1 MEKRVEVGQFVRSVA
16 GRDRGQV
23 FVVISRLDERH
34 LAVADGARRRVARPK
49 TKSARHL
56 EPLDAPAGPL
66 ADRLRSGEKV
76 SDHELRAALA
86 GLPPH
91 DGPAAGARAAAASD
105 MTLEEGDHGA

>member
-1 MEKRVEVGQFVRSVA
+1 VEKRVEVGQFVRSVA

-56 EPLDAPAGPL
+56 EPLDA
-66 ADRLRSGEKV
+66 RLRSGEKV